1 MPLAQHQRRAQQ
13 IHKPFGTAQA
23 AQHPTMDA
31 GAMQQYSTLIFI
43 ALLVLAFYF
52 LIMRPQRKRQQAMQQ
67 TMNALSPGDRVML
80 ASGLFGTV
88 ISVGSR
94 QVVLEISPGAEVTVL
109 KQAVS
114 RIVTAAD
121 EDNLEEEEELDSDE
135 AVVEDT
141 ATAEPELQAGRPAEE
156 PTATAGTEP
165 VAEPESPKTSNSKQQ
180 TAD

>member
-1 MPLAQHQRRAQQ
+1 
-13 IHKPFGTAQA
+13 
-23 AQHPTMDA
+23 MDA

-67 TMNALSPGDRVML
+67 TMNALSPGDRVVL

-88 ISVGSR
+88 VSVGSR
-94 QVVLEISPGAEVTVL
+94 QVVLEISPGAELTVL

-121 EDNLEEEEELDSDE
+121 EDNLEEEEALDSDE
-135 AVVEDT
+135 VVLEDA
-141 ATAEPELQAGRPAEE
+141 ATVEPELQPERPAEE
-156 PTATAGTEP
+156 STTAPGTEP
-165 VAEPESPKTSNSKQQ
+165 AAEPESPTTRNSKQQ